1 MWLKPVAC
9 GVLKNCASHISSTNE
24 CNKQMES
31 VEHIDR
37 FINGE
42 LSPEECR
49 QFEQTI
55 LQDPAF
61 AEEVAFYLNAKQAA
75 RSAMLEEKKSRFREI
90 YDQQKIS
97 SRIRLPVKKL
107 WQYAVAAAVTVG
119 LIAGAW
125 FYFSVPRL
133 PAQLADEYIETH
145 INKLSVL
152 MTSHEDSLQKAKKLY
167 NEGKFAAAL
176 EQLQMIIQADST
188 NTKAKELAGIV
199 SLRLHNYD
207 KALVYFKDLEGY
219 TLFSNPGKFYH
230 ALTLLKRNQPGD
242 VDAAKRLLQ
251 QVVTEDLA
259 EQETAR
265 EWLKVF

>member
-1 MWLKPVAC
+1 MR
-9 GVLKNCASHISSTNE
+9 
-24 CNKQMES
+24 
-31 VEHIDR
+31 VEYIDR
-37 FINGE
+37 FISGE

-55 LQDPAF
+55 LQDAAF

-75 RSAMLEEKKSRFREI
+75 RLAMLEEKKNRFREI
-90 YDQQKIS
+90 YEQQKKNT
-97 SRIRLPVKKL
+97 RIRLPVKKL
-107 WQYAVAAAVTVG
+107 WQYAVAAAVTLG

-125 FYFSVPRL
+125 FYFSAPRL
-133 PAQLADEYIETH
+133 PVQLADEYIETH

-152 MTSHEDSLQKAKKLY
+152 MTSHEDSLQKAKILY
-167 NEGKFAAAL
+167 NEGKFTAAY
-176 EQLQMIIQADST
+176 EQLQAIIQADST

-207 KALVYFKDLEGY
+207 KALVYFKDLESY

-242 VDAAKRLLQ
+242 VDAAKQLLQ
-251 QVVTEDLA
+251 QVVAEELA